1 MAKPRPCVVPCCE
14 GEKFDLVHK
23 FPTDR
28 ERAELWRRIIGVSE
42 LIHQDIDSIRGK
54 YFVCTRHFRDSDYK
68 NKFSRSLNIT
78 ANPSLNLQGLC
89 DAEGLNRIAPPL
101 VRPPMQHVGAEQQL
115 QQQQLQ
121 QKQVIPSVMTINL
134 DVQPM
139 QMVAETASDD
149 EKSMV
154 CIYDP
159 MADGMH
165 ESQHELVQIE
175 NRPQQQSSPV
185 GNFKLTPVS
194 QKRTMDMRTLAG
206 GTPGKIFKF
215 KRKDNTLVEVD
226 PSKIGS
232 DNQMEQMESV
242 ILKRVKVSTPQKTQ
256 QLINRLNQP
265 VPEVKIPTASVET
278 QTEEV
283 IAKPKKSNESDQQV
297 DSVEPAA
304 EEEDPAENKTTT
316 KVLALLECTP
326 DNLAKL
332 QRKMMERGG
341 LLPFDEKLFQD
352 DEEDDESAMNQK
364 IADERLFLTLK
375 QSEEAEPIR
384 ISYIWLRDH
393 CRCNEC
399 YNHNTFQRS
408 LSILDIPEDV
418 SPESYEIQEQNL
430 NVLWKDGHASTYGL
444 DFLFESQLDVY
455 KESLLQERS
464 QAVLW
469 DRELITLC
477 PEYCRVTLN
486 ELLCEDE
493 VVKRAVASLVM
504 YGVAFIE
511 KVPANQQSTEMAVR
525 RIFPIHKTLFGEM
538 WTFSDSMD
546 HSDTAYTKGYLGP
559 HTDNTYFSDAS
570 GLQVLHCIQFNGS
583 GGETILTDGF
593 KATEQLKLKNPE
605 AFDRL
610 CAYPLTA
617 EYLEEGKH
625 HTSCAP
631 VIKRNI
637 MTEEVEQLRFNTYD
651 RAVLKTLP
659 QEKIPQF
666 YSDYKQLAAEIHDE
680 TMPWKFRL
688 TPGTVMIFDNWRVL
702 HGRLAYSGKRV
713 MTGCYVSRTDY
724 QSVARTLGLIS

>member
-1 MAKPRPCVVPCCE
+1 MAKPRPCVVPCCQ
-14 GEKFDLVHK
+14 GEKFELVHK
-23 FPTDR
+23 FPSDR
-28 ERAELWRRIIGVSE
+28 DRAELWRRIIGVSE
-42 LIHQDIDSIRGK
+42 LNQDIETIRTK

-68 NKFSRSLNIT
+68 NKLSRSLNIT
-78 ANPSLNLQGLC
+78 ANPSLNLQILC

-101 VRPPMQHVGAEQQL
+101 IRPAMQHVATE
-115 QQQQLQ
+115 QQLQ
-121 QKQVIPSVMTINL
+121 QKQIVPSLMTISL

-159 MADGMH
+159 MTDGVH
-165 ESQHELVQIE
+165 ESQQHLVQVE
-175 NRPQQQSSPV
+175 NRPQPPSSPM
-185 GNFKLTPVS
+185 GSFKLTAIS
-194 QKRTMDMRTLAG
+194 QKRSMDMRTLAG

-226 PSKIGS
+226 PSKVGS
-232 DNQMEQMESV
+232 DNQGEQMESV
-242 ILKRVKVSTPQKTQ
+242 ILKRVKVTPQKPQ
-256 QLINRLNQP
+256 QVVNRISQP
-265 VPEVKIPTASVET
+265 APDVKIPTTSVET
-278 QTEEV
+278 QTDEV
-283 IAKPKKSNESDQQV
+283 KVEPKQSDESDQSV
-297 DSVEPAA
+297 DPVELV
-304 EEEDPAENKTTT
+304 EGEGVEEDPAENKTTT
-316 KVLALLECTP
+316 KVLALLECTTE
-326 DNLAKL
+326 NLAKL
-332 QRKMMERGG
+332 QRKMLERGG

-352 DEEDDESAMNQK
+352 DEEDDENAMNQK
-364 IADERLFLTLK
+364 IADERFFLTLK
-375 QSEEAEPIR
+375 KSEEDEPIR

-399 YNHNTFQRS
+399 YNHVTFQRS

-418 SPESYEIQEQNL
+418 SPDSYEIQEQNL
-430 NVLWKDGHASTYGL
+430 NVLWKDGHSSTYGL
-444 DFLFESQLDVY
+444 DFLFDSQFDVY

-464 QAVLW
+464 QPVLW

-559 HTDNTYFSDAS
+559 HTDNTYFGDAS

-593 KATEQLKLKNPE
+593 KATEQLKLKSPE

-625 HTSCAP
+625 HTCCAP

-651 RAVLKTLP
+651 RAVMKTIP

-666 YSDYKQLAAEIHDE
+666 YTDYKQLAAEIHDE